1 MAVIEVPFWPTE
13 TFVAGAVPNDTVDP
27 EVNPAPV
34 MVTVVPPVA
43 GPEDGENPDI
53 VGVYV
58 KFKIGFSYAFTPP
71 TRTYTGTVPAP
82 EGTVAV
88 IEVPALLTLTWVAF
102 VVPT

>member
-43 GPEDGENPDI
+43 GPELGETE
-53 VGVYV
+53 V
-58 KFKIGFSYAFTPP
+58 T
-71 TRTYTGTVPAP
+71 TGM
-82 EGTVAV
+82 
-88 IEVPALLTLTWVAF
+88 
-102 VVPT
+102 